1 MPNVTR
7 RAAVRLAGAAFQAGR
22 MVPAPFRAWLRE
34 VAVRVD
40 ERRAVPQ
47 PADWSHPLIG
57 GSATRGRRGDL
68 LTGTSV
74 SGSAL
79 QTAEPVRRQSAP
91 SADSA
96 RGPRCLL
103 VTSRLDVGGLDE
115 VVAFLAR
122 QLPLHGFQTA
132 VLHASSK
139 RSGAGEPPGRLAL
152 MLRTCGVEV
161 HEADE
166 DTGPG
171 WIERWAP
178 DVISAHGAPFW
189 VFAAA
194 ERASVPFVDNLHG
207 MFSIFGADWE
217 WHREAARG
225 TALAAVVTVSELLRQ
240 DYLACN
246 PDFPPERVALIP
258 NGVDAERRSGG
269 DRGATRERLGLSGE
283 YLFLSLARH
292 SLQKNTYGLISAF
305 GELAQRRP
313 EAHLVVAGRPDDMR
327 YFKKVV
333 RLRDSL
339 SCRDRIHLRDHVAT
353 PAALLAAAD
362 GFVLDSFFEGW
373 SLASMEALFAGV
385 PVVLSDVGGSR
396 EQVAGNPARGY
407 VVSNPLGDPL
417 AVNWESVGV
426 ARYRPQVNREE
437 FVVAMD
443 RLIAD
448 RERYLAA
455 REQLAAE
462 SAQRFRADVCL
473 ERHAAVLH
481 AAAARDELP
490 VALAPARTPV
500 TRYEH

>member
-1 MPNVTR
+1 MPNVIR
-7 RAAVRLAGAAFQAGR
+7 RATARLTGGIFQAR
-22 MVPAPFRAWLRE
+22 QMVPAPCRAWLRE

-40 ERRAVPQ
+40 ERRSLPQ
-47 PADWSHPLIG
+47 LADWSRPLIG
-57 GSATRGRRGDL
+57 SPAARDPGVGL
-68 LTGTSV
+68 LTGSLD
-74 SGSAL
+74 SGDAF
-79 QTAEPVRRQSAP
+79 QTTEPARRQSAP
-91 SADSA
+91 SADGA
-96 RGPRCLL
+96 GGPRCLL
-103 VTSRLDVGGLDE
+103 VTSQLDVGGLDE

-132 VLHASSK
+132 VLHAFSR
-139 RSGAGEPPGRLAL
+139 RSDAGEPPGRLAL
-152 MLRTCGVEV
+152 MLRACGVEV

-178 DVISAHGAPFW
+178 DVVSAHGAPHW

-194 ERASVPFVDNLHG
+194 ERAGVPFVDNLHG

-217 WHREAARG
+217 WHREAAHG
-225 TALAAVVTVSELLRQ
+225 TALAAVVTVSDLLRQ

-269 DRGATRERLGLSGE
+269 DRAATRGRLGLSGE
-283 YLFLSLARH
+283 YIFLSLARH
-292 SLQKNTYGLISAF
+292 SLQKNTYGLLAAF
-305 GELAQRRP
+305 GDLAQRRP

-339 SCRDRIHLRDHVAT
+339 PCRDRIHLRDHATT

-373 SLASMEALFAGV
+373 SLASMEALFAGI
-385 PVVLSDVGGSR
+385 PVVLSDVGGAR
-396 EQVAGNPARGY
+396 EQVAGNAARGY
-407 VVSNPLGDPL
+407 VISNPLGDPL
-417 AVNWESVGV
+417 AVNWESVGA
-426 ARYRPQVNREE
+426 ARYRRQVNREE
-437 FVVAMD
+437 FVAAMD

-455 REQLAAE
+455 RAQLVAE

-473 ERHAAVLH
+473 ERHAAVLR

-490 VALAPARTPV
+490 VALGHGT
-500 TRYEH
+500 